1 MLYVSIFV
9 ELLRSRP
16 AVAVGFAA
24 LAQALLWT
32 LIPTLFYS
40 GPPGDL
46 PYVLAVGH
54 EFQLGTYLGPPLA
67 FWLAELAFDFTGH
80 SLFGVYALSQIC
92 VAVTYWAVFALGRAI
107 VGAQQAALA
116 VLLMVGIAAF
126 TVPTPDFGPVVLS
139 MPLWAIILL
148 HYWRAV
154 GERKRAYW
162 LPLAVEVGL
171 LLMTTY
177 IGLILVGLLV
187 LFTLIDERARKSLTT
202 YDPLIA
208 ALVASIVTAP
218 HLVWLVTSSHGLLQ
232 VPVGLRG
239 GSAIPGSVA
248 GWFRQIGLIL
258 AAHAGL
264 LVLVALVAG
273 WPWPLN
279 EPAPVI
285 VRAKIDPFAR
295 RFVYFFAVAPALAG
309 TLLGVIIGWSGPV
322 GAIAPLVILSGLAV
336 VLAAGDAIALN
347 RQHIVMAAWFGLLII
362 PPIMAAGALAMLPW
376 LNIDLRVTQP
386 AEAMGRFFSDSF
398 ERRTGQP
405 LAIVGGDARTAAL
418 VALASP
424 HRPSVLLDL
433 AAEHS
438 PWVSLDTIKAKGAVL
453 VWPTTDTAGTPPAAL
468 KQRFPDLVP
477 EVPRVFER
485 RVQGRLPLLRVGW
498 AVVRPG
504 ADDRGQTSED
514 GRRTAAHK

>member
-16 AVAVGFAA
+16 ALAVGFAT
-24 LAQALLWT
+24 LAQALLWF

-54 EFQLGTYLGPPLA
+54 EFQLGSYLGPPLA
-67 FWLAELAFDFTGH
+67 FWLAELAFDATGG

-92 VAVTYWAVFALGRAI
+92 VAVTYWAVFALASAI

-154 GERKRAYW
+154 GEGKRAYW
-162 LPLAVEVGL
+162 LALAVEVGL

-177 IGLILVGLLV
+177 MGLILLALLV
-187 LFTLIDERARKSLTT
+187 LFTFTDARARKSLTT
-202 YDPLIA
+202 YDPLLA
-208 ALVASIVTAP
+208 AMVASVVMAP
-218 HLVWLVTSSHGLLQ
+218 HLIWLIGSSHGLLQ
-232 VPVGLRG
+232 APTGLRG
-239 GSAIPGSVA
+239 ASAILGSFA
-248 GWFRQIGLIL
+248 GWLRQIGLIL

-279 EPAPVI
+279 EPAPV
-285 VRAKIDPFAR
+285 VMRPKIEPFAR

-322 GAIAPLVILSGLAV
+322 GGIAPLIILSGLAV
-336 VLAAGDAIALN
+336 VVAAGDGIALN
-347 RQHIVMAAWFGLLII
+347 RQHIVIAAWFGLLLI
-362 PPIMAAGALAMLPW
+362 PPIMAAGALVVLPW

-386 AEAMGRFFSDSF
+386 VAAMAQFFSDSF

-424 HRPSVLLDL
+424 HRPSVFLDT
-433 AAEHS
+433 APGHS
-438 PWVSLDTIKAKGAVL
+438 PWVSLDAIKAKGAVL
-453 VWPTTDTAGTPPAAL
+453 VWPTTDTAGTPPPVL

-498 AVVRPG
+498 AVVRPKT
-504 ADDRGQTSED
+504 DDRGQTSED
-514 GRRTAAHK
+514 GKRMAVDK